1 MISSAT
7 HQTRR
12 QAWSPREA
20 SRVLTIGAGVEGS
33 ATLRNFFQCET
44 AAGRV
49 FRWSEPVATIDL
61 RLPQDDY
68 LVRLDT
74 AALRGCTSRLPLA
87 IFWNDEPIPDR
98 DVVASGPEVWFRVPR
113 HRCLEGWSQRMMLVV
128 EPLAAAPPDTRQLG
142 LPLVDVQVF
151 AAAVPALPDGR
162 NTAVRRLFGRRR
174 KSWQGPAPHLPTW
187 AIKGMRTLHGPEAPW
202 SPECSA
208 PAPESAAAD
217 AAAPE
222 PPPRVACDAVVV
234 APDEINA
241 RHGTG
246 LLLQYM
252 FPNLRDMAV
261 VQSSSFS
268 AGDPAPTAVTWKPPA
283 GLSRMDTYRHVYDWF
298 HHSPPSR
305 AYVVPYHPADLQV
318 ALALRH
324 LFGTRL
330 VLHVMDDN
338 TLIGQG
344 IPSGLMAEA
353 IANSEVRFAI
363 SPEMRAMYEQRF
375 GRKFY
380 MLPPVVARGLVEVPF
395 ARQEPT
401 PERGVVIGNAW
412 SPEWID
418 HMVRTIRDS
427 GVELDWFCNNPKIPW
442 VADNRRALA
451 EAGIFLREPLWGEEL
466 VRELRRRPFL
476 VLPTGLPTD
485 RSGRAIAQ
493 LSLPSRVVFHAAAIR
508 TPILVLGGA
517 STAVAKF
524 VERFELGGVAPYE
537 SQALHDAVARLT
549 DADTRRRIRAT
560 CDRLAPHFAAGDVE
574 RWIWDSMEVGRAADE
589 RFESLWPP
597 DNALADYVPP
607 DPPQGVYF
615 AQHAA
620 WQMLARYARH
630 GGRPRTILDVGA
642 STGMWSHMA
651 ATVFPESHFVLCEPL
666 FSRYPVQESGFY
678 LAGLPGHEVIERV
691 VTNTCGQA
699 SILVS
704 DSLYGSSLLAV
715 DDVHGAAHQ
724 VSVECVTVDKLDELR
739 NWDGPIFLKA
749 DVQFAEH
756 LVIEGAANALRTKVD
771 AVFLELSFNR
781 GHEQAKTYAEMC
793 SLMDG
798 LGFELFDEADGWRDP
813 RTGKLEQKDVLFVSK
828 KRVAGPG
835 RRHQ

>member
-1 MISSAT
+1 VISSAT
-7 HQTRR
+7 HQGRR
-12 QAWSPREA
+12 QAWSPSEA
-20 SRVLTIGAGVEGS
+20 SRVMTIGAGVEGS
-33 ATLRNFFQCET
+33 ATLRNFFQRET

-74 AALRGCTSRLPLA
+74 AALRGCVSRLPLA
-87 IFWNDEPIPDR
+87 IFWNDEQIAAH
-98 DVVASGPEVWFRVPR
+98 DVVASGAEVWFRVAR
-113 HRCLEGWSQRMMLVV
+113 HRCLKGWSQRLMLVV
-128 EPLAAAPPDTRQLG
+128 EPLAAAPPDSRQLG

-151 AAAVPALPDGR
+151 AGALPALPDGG

-174 KSWQGPAPHLPTW
+174 KPLQSPAPHLPTW
-187 AIKGMRTLHGPEAPW
+187 AIKGMRKLHGPDASW
-202 SPECSA
+202 SPACSA
-208 PAPESAAAD
+208 PTPASAEAD
-217 AAAPE
+217 DTAPE
-222 PPPRVACDAVVV
+222 PPPRVACDAVIV
-234 APDEINA
+234 APDEINS

-246 LLLQYM
+246 VLLQYM
-252 FPNLRDMAV
+252 FPDLRDMAV
-261 VQSSSFS
+261 VQSSSFH

-283 GLSRMDTYRHVYDWF
+283 GLSRMDTYRHVHGWF

-305 AYVVPYHPADLQV
+305 AYVVPYNPADLQV

-338 TLIGQG
+338 TLVGQG
-344 IPSGLMAEA
+344 IPGDLMAEA

-375 GRKFY
+375 GRKFHL
-380 MLPPVVARGLVEVPF
+380 LPPVVARGLVELPF

-401 PERGVVIGNAW
+401 TERGVVIGNVW
-412 SPEWID
+412 SAEWID
-418 HMVRTIRDS
+418 HMVRTVRDS
-427 GVELDWFCNNPKIPW
+427 GVELDWFCNNPKNPW

-451 EAGIFLREPLWGEEL
+451 EAGIFLREPLWGETF

-476 VLPTGLPTD
+476 VLPTD
-485 RSGRAIAQ
+485 RSGRAVAQ

-508 TPILVLGGA
+508 TPILVLGDE
-517 STAVAKF
+517 STAVARF
-524 VERFELGGVAPYE
+524 VERFELGGAAPYE
-537 SQALHDAVARLT
+537 SQAFRNAVAGLT
-549 DADTRRRIRAT
+549 DADTGRRIRAT
-560 CDRLAPHFAAGDVE
+560 CDRLAPHFAAGDIE
-574 RWIWDSMEVGRAADE
+574 RWIWDSMEVGRPADE

-597 DNALADYVPP
+597 ENALADYVPP
-607 DPPQGVYF
+607 DPPQGMDWP
-615 AQHAA
+615 QHAA

-642 STGMWSHMA
+642 STGRWSHMA
-651 ATVFPESHFVLCEPL
+651 ANVFSESHFVLCEPL
-666 FSRYPVQESGFY
+666 FGRYPAQETGYY
-678 LAGLPGHEVIERV
+678 LAGLPSHEVIEKV

-715 DDVHGAAHQ
+715 DDVHGAAHR
-724 VSVECVTVDKLDELR
+724 VGVECVTIDKLDEMR

-756 LVIEGAANALRTKVD
+756 LVMEGAANLLRTKID
-771 AVFLELSFNR
+771 AVFLELSFVR

-798 LGFELFDEADGWRDP
+798 LGFELFDEAEGWRDP
-813 RTGKLEQKDVLFVSK
+813 CSGKLEQKDVLFISK
-828 KRVAGPG
+828 KRGAGPG
-835 RRHQ
+835 RRHR